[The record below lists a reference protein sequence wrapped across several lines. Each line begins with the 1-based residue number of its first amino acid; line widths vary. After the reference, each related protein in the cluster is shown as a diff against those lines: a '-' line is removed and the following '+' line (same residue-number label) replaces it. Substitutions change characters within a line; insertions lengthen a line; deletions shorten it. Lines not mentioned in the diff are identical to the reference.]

1 MYLEI
6 TETLKDL
13 NFDINVLLED
23 NLLSHFGLNL
33 IAMELTNSLGM

>member
-33 IAMELTNSLGM
+33 IAMELTHSLGM